1 MIYYGSEIESFTS
14 LEGSD
19 VSTWRALL
27 AGSASACRRTDVTGD
42 VRRRNDCGRGK
53 WT

>member
-42 VRRRNDCGRGK
+42 VRGRNDCG
-53 WT
+53 